1 MYILKG
7 KATDST
13 YFHRIPS
20 NLRSLVYSVGVKE
33 GGAEE
38 WNQAF
43 KKYST
48 THVASEKDIL
58 LDALTYTR
66 NTQMIQK
73 WVYRRVSHA
82 GVYPTVGQALRSLW
96 NEPAISARSIGSS
109 YHHKP
114 TGLQKTLRANC
125 IFCTNYS
132 KSLCCSQ
139 LRFSQ
144 SFAALIW
151 QL

>member
-1 MYILKG
+1 MSPKRPYYENDQISSWFVFLFPDTTYILKG

-73 WVYRRVSHA
+73 WV
-82 GVYPTVGQALRSLW
+82 
-96 NEPAISARSIGSS
+96 
-109 YHHKP
+109 
-114 TGLQKTLRANC
+114 
-125 IFCTNYS
+125 
-132 KSLCCSQ
+132 
-139 LRFSQ
+139 
-144 SFAALIW
+144 
-151 QL
+151 

>member
-1 MYILKG
+1 MLIRSQDYSESRIVECLPKGPIMKMIKEVLWLVFLFPDTTYILKG

-73 WVYRRVSHA
+73 WV
-82 GVYPTVGQALRSLW
+82 
-96 NEPAISARSIGSS
+96 
-109 YHHKP
+109 
-114 TGLQKTLRANC
+114 
-125 IFCTNYS
+125 
-132 KSLCCSQ
+132 
-139 LRFSQ
+139 
-144 SFAALIW
+144 
-151 QL
+151 

>member
-1 MYILKG
+1 MSPKRPYYENDQRSSLIRFFFPDTTYILKG

-73 WVYRRVSHA
+73 
-82 GVYPTVGQALRSLW
+82 
-96 NEPAISARSIGSS
+96 
-109 YHHKP
+109 
-114 TGLQKTLRANC
+114 
-125 IFCTNYS
+125 
-132 KSLCCSQ
+132 
-139 LRFSQ
+139 
-144 SFAALIW
+144 
-151 QL
+151 